1 MGLRRKPKKVFII
14 SGPSG
19 TGSDSVIE
27 GLEKTG
33 YFNRVIT
40 TVTRPRRPLERESK
54 PYYFVTVERF
64 KRLIAEDA
72 FIEWAVV
79 YGDYRGC
86 TKAEIKRLLAGR
98 KPIIWKVD
106 WQGVQTIKR
115 LLPQT
120 IAIFIAPPS
129 FSVLEERLKQRGQ
142 DSSQTIKERKK
153 FSQEWLKHTD
163 IYDYTVVNEQDRL
176 DQTIEQVQTIIGRE
190 LKS

>member
-1 MGLRRKPKKVFII
+1 MDLRRKPTKIFII

-19 TGSDSVIE
+19 TGGDSVIE

-33 YFNRVIT
+33 RFSRVIT
-40 TVTRPRRPLERESK
+40 TVTRPRRPVEREGK
-54 PYYFVTVERF
+54 PYYFVTVPQF
-64 KRLIAEDA
+64 KRLIADDV
-72 FIEWAVV
+72 FIEWAIV

-115 LLPQT
+115 LLPRT

-142 DSSQTIKERKK
+142 DSPQTIKERKK
-153 FSQEWLKHTD
+153 FSQEWLTHTD
-163 IYDYTVVNEQDRL
+163 LYDYTAVNEQGHL
-176 DQTIEQVQTIIGRE
+176 DQTIAQVEAIIAKE
-190 LKS
+190 LES